1 MNPPP
6 RVIELMKGG
15 ADQPGGLMG
24 AVALA
29 EALRLDRGWCLG
41 SEGKFSEGCRELMSR
56 VMWTARSSLPR
67 RRLCTNAFTELIARA
82 QTSRFSPRI
91 SRSRDVNRP

>member
-1 MNPPP
+1 MNPPL

-15 ADQPGGLMG
+15 TDQPGSLMG

-56 VMWTARSSLPR
+56 VDVDGEFVVAAAKALHERVP
-67 RRLCTNAFTELIARA
+67 ELITRA

-91 SRSRDVNRP
+91 GRSRDVNRP